1 MSKTWWTLYGGS
13 MSEWTIVVIAFV
25 VVGWTLAG
33 CATVT
38 KTVTGPDGYSYT
50 ESITA
55 IGGASIEKATQSF
68 GGMLEV
74 TEPNGK
80 HIKVVLDSDQ
90 ASTNTSSNADVLL
103 AIINKIP

>member
-1 MSKTWWTLYGGS
+1 MNEDNWKFALARIAGGLLFFAA
-13 MSEWTIVVIAFV
+13 VVLIAQI
-25 VVGWTLAG
+25 LSG

>member
-1 MSKTWWTLYGGS
+1 MRKVECVCVMEFLGL
-13 MSEWTIVVIAFV
+13 VVAITVCVMLFV
-25 VVGWTLAG
+25 G